1 MANIPAAEP
10 LIQTLLAV
18 VIDFQSNPFYHN
30 WKLLVS
36 INVYAEIRQYKTI
49 YLLSHLIH
57 SFAIISR
64 EKSTENRGDFTW
76 NHDIIVFAKLAAD
89 RTCVE
94 AAEFTR
100 ADLKHIEQNGRLECE
115 GLR

>member
-30 WKLLVS
+30 WKLLVL
-36 INVYAEIRQYKTI
+36 INVYAEIRQYKTR

-64 EKSTENRGDFTW
+64 EKSTENREGCQRSF
-76 NHDIIVFAKLAAD
+76 L
-89 RTCVE
+89 
-94 AAEFTR
+94 
-100 ADLKHIEQNGRLECE
+100 ADLLAKIQSVFGRFMRVS
-115 GLR
+115 GMQQR